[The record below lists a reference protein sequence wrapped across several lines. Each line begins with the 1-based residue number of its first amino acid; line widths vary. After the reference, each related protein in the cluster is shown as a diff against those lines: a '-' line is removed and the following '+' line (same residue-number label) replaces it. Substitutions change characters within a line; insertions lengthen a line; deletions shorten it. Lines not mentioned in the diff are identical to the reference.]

1 MIGRL
6 RELDP
11 KRTAGRL
18 APIAAIERQLAEEE
32 AALQERHAQ
41 LENALARIPTDDG
54 PTSEEVAAALTTL
67 RSLPALAKAGEDAS
81 ATLRAGVA
89 DASKKQT
96 EAQRADESAAAAE
109 KQHAEHAAQRPPLD
123 EAARTA
129 REQRTAVEQKHARCA
144 ELAAGLDQIRG
155 QLDALRTE
163 ETERAQELESAR
175 EAEHRAAGEAASA
188 DEHLAVAQRAE
199 SAAPA
204 AHHLHPGDACP
215 ICRRDLPAD
224 WEAPDGTKLIEARQ
238 VAKAAHDAARE
249 ATGKVTVLHTER
261 KGIQGR
267 IADAE
272 IRLDAAETRFRE
284 ARQELV
290 RDIELDTDAPLPEAD
305 ALAAP
310 LEAARKETAERLA
323 EHDRVAEELRADA
336 VHKDKAAGV
345 AQVAASRAR
354 ALVERTRQAAEDS
367 PEGTPRRGTEP
378 SAALP
383 TRPRSASRCLGPARS
398 GYRSGRRADR
408 VGTESRPGPGEAKK

>member
-1 MIGRL
+1 MRNC
-6 RELDP
+6 
-11 KRTAGRL
+11 
-18 APIAAIERQLAEEE
+18 
-32 AALQERHAQ
+32 
-41 LENALARIPTDDG
+41 ENALARIPTDDG

-67 RSLPALAKAGEDAS
+67 PKPAGPREGRRGRVRHAPRRRGGRIEEADPRRSEP
-81 ATLRAGVA
+81 TRAPR
-89 DASKKQT
+89 
-96 EAQRADESAAAAE
+96 QRRSNTRSTRP
-109 KQHAEHAAQRPPLD
+109 QRPPLD

-204 AHHLHPGDACP
+204 AHHLHPRGCLSDSAS
-215 ICRRDLPAD
+215 RDLPAD

-290 RDIELDTDAPLPEAD
+290 RDIELDTDAPAARSGRAWLP
-305 ALAAP
+305 P
-310 LEAARKETAERLA
+310 LEGGAQG
-323 EHDRVAEELRADA
+323 DRRAP
-336 VHKDKAAGV
+336 G
-345 AQVAASRAR
+345 RAR
-354 ALVERTRQAAEDS
+354 SRRPKSCARTPSTRTRQRAWRRWPPPGPGALVERTRQAAEDS